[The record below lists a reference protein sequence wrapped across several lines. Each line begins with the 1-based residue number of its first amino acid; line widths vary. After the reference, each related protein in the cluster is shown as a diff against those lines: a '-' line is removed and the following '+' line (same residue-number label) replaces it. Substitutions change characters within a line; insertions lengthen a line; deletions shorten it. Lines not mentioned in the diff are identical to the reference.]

1 MEFQKISV
9 PSPPPNTLRATKILR
24 EGGGGPKGDN
34 FRGGEC
40 GVASR
45 VFFFWG
51 GEAPSKIDEQTNSD
65 FAVNRC
71 SKANI
76 NVFIDD
82 LLLAVG

>member
-1 MEFQKISV
+1 M
-9 PSPPPNTLRATKILR
+9 
-24 EGGGGPKGDN
+24 
-34 FRGGEC
+34 
-40 GVASR
+40 ASR
-45 VFFFWG
+45 VFFFGG

-65 FAVNRC
+65 FAVNPC

>member
-9 PSPPPNTLRATKILR
+9 SSPPPNTRRATKILR
-24 EGGGGPKGDN
+24 EGGGVQKETI
-34 FRGGEC
+34 FE
-40 GVASR
+40 GVEVGRPLES
-45 VFFFWG
+45 FFLG

>member
-1 MEFQKISV
+1 M
-9 PSPPPNTLRATKILR
+9 
-24 EGGGGPKGDN
+24 
-34 FRGGEC
+34 
-40 GVASR
+40 ASR
-45 VFFFWG
+45 VFFFG
-51 GEAPSKIDEQTNSD
+51 GGGGPSKIDEQTNSY